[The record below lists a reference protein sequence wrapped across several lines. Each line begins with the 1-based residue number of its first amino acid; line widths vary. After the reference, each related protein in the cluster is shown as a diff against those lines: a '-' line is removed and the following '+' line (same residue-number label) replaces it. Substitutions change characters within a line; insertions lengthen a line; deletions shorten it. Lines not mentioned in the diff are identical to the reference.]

1 LTHLKYTKLWLQV
14 SLAYFFT
21 TEYNVVIVEM
31 HVLNKVWTETVLKI
45 HSSVCF

>member
-1 LTHLKYTKLWLQV
+1 MAASIL
-14 SLAYFFT
+14 SIFFFT
-21 TEYNVVIVEM
+21 TEYVVIVEM